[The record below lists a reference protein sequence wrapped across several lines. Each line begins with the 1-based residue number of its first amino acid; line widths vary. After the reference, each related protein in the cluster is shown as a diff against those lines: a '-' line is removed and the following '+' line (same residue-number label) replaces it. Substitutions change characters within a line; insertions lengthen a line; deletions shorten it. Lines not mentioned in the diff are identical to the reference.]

1 MGLFG
6 EWSDPMNL
14 NGTDRSI
21 KVKAYLPESYSGF
34 GCSCEEHKKYL
45 PCMAILERLSGDNFY
60 DFTMLTEDGPIKSC
74 GYGAFYSAADVTKKL
89 TRPVWHIQMMEP
101 IGKVEDKEQP
111 IVVAYGDDR
120 LMPTGETAVFESV
133 DKAIGIINKFDRWA
147 LIADL
152 VFEN

>member
-6 EWSDPMNL
+6 EWSDTMNL

-34 GCSCEEHKKYL
+34 GHGSEEHKKYL

-60 DFTMLTEDGPIKSC
+60 DFTLLTEDGPVRSC
-74 GYGAFYSAADVTKKL
+74 GYGLFYSAADITKKL
-89 TRPVWHIQMMEP
+89 TRHVLHIQAFEP
-101 IGKVEDKEQP
+101 IGGVEDRAQP
-111 IVVAYGDDR
+111 VVVVCGDDR

-133 DKAIGIINKFDRWA
+133 DKAICVIGKFDRWA

-152 VFEN
+152 VFE